1 MTNIYYQSGVRISGR
16 YVGGVVKDLRRI
28 IITSGVE
35 ILTDEMRSFKYQPL
49 ISIIVYSG
57 ILFLH
62 EQKE

>member
-16 YVGGVVKDLRRI
+16 YVGLVVKDLRRI